1 MKRIGF
7 IGGVEVSWHCLE
19 AICDYSIK
27 PVIVFSYDE
36 SLKHRSGY
44 KSFDDLALKYGFE
57 IVKTRDINSE
67 ENIQILKEKRLDV
80 LFVIGWSQLV
90 KKEIL
95 DIPYMGCIGIHPT
108 KLPEGRG
115 RAPIPWTLI
124 KGMKKSAVTIFFL
137 DEGADSGNIISQK
150 DFYIS
155 INADAKS
162 LYKKVLDIHIEL
174 INEVL
179 PKILN
184 NNIDSYPQDN
194 TKATYWKK
202 RKPED
207 GIIDWNKPTIELY
220 NWIRG
225 LTHPY
230 PGAFTFYN
238 DKKIYIWKAEAIG
251 ISKDNLEEE
260 PGKIIGKVIGTGE
273 DNGGVMVTTTDGFFI
288 LRAVQFEDENE
299 INSIELLNSDMLR
312 IGEKFK

>member
-1 MKRIGF
+1 MKKIGF
-7 IGGVEVSWHCLE
+7 IGGVEVSWYCLE
-19 AICDYSIK
+19 AICVYGIK

-67 ENIQILKEKRLDV
+67 ENIQILKEKSLDV

-95 DIPYMGCIGIHPT
+95 DITSMGCIGVHPT

-124 KGMKKSAVTIFFL
+124 KGLEKSAVTIFFL
-137 DEGADSGNIISQK
+137 DEGADSGNIILQK
-150 DFYIS
+150 DLYIS
-155 INADAKS
+155 IHDDAKS

-179 PKILN
+179 LKILN
-184 NNIDSYPQDN
+184 DNVKSQPQDN
-194 TKATYWKK
+194 TQATYWKK

-207 GIIDWNKPTIELY
+207 GIIEWSKKTIELY
-220 NWIRG
+220 NWIRA

-238 DKKIYIWKAEAIG
+238 GKRIYIWKAEAVNV
-251 ISKDNLEEE
+251 SRDNLEKE
-260 PGKIIGKVIGTGE
+260 PGKIIGKVIGTCE
-273 DNGGVMVTTTDGFFI
+273 DNSGIIVATTDGFLI
-288 LRAVQFEDENE
+288 LRVVQFESENE
-299 INSIELLNSDMLR
+299 INPVNLIETGRLKV
-312 IGEKFK
+312 GEKFK